1 MPTVLNISFQ
11 FDVMKSFHISPG
23 MSGEITRSGSCC
35 SLPQFAREEIIPKAA
50 EHDRTGEYPREIIKK
65 AHEIGI
71 MNLHVPK
78 VYCSLYE

>member
-1 MPTVLNISFQ
+1 MENLHKVRTT
-11 FDVMKSFHISPG
+11 
-23 MSGEITRSGSCC
+23 TRSESESCC
-35 SLPQFAREEIIPKAA
+35 PLPQFAREEIIPKAA

>member
-1 MPTVLNISFQ
+1 MLFP
-11 FDVMKSFHISPG
+11 
-23 MSGEITRSGSCC
+23 
-35 SLPQFAREEIIPKAA
+35 PQFAREEIIPKAA

-78 VYCSLYE
+78 VY